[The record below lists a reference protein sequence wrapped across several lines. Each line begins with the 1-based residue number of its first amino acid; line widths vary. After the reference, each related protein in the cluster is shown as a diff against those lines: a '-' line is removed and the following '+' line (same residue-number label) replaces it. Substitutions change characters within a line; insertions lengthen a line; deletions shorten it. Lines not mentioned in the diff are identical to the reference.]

1 MIHPHHDINTRKNR
15 QRALAKSRRQTAAAD
30 QNGAS
35 RDAAEV
41 FFRSV
46 VPASRA
52 VIAGY
57 WPHQTE
63 LDCRPLLARACESG
77 RTCVLP
83 VVDSASQHLI
93 FRQWRPG
100 DILKTGRYDVLEPAD
115 DAATFRPDVVIVPL
129 LAFDRRGYRLGYGAG
144 FYDKTLSYLRRQGTV
159 LAVGY
164 AFAVQE
170 VENVPHDQYDEPL
183 DWIVTPAE
191 AVRRGTGK
199 I

>member
-1 MIHPHHDINTRKNR
+1 MTHPHQDIKIRKNR
-15 QRALAKSRRQTAAAD
+15 LRALAKSRRRTAAAD
-30 QNGAS
+30 QNAAS
-35 RDAAEV
+35 QDAAEV

-46 VPASRA
+46 LPAGPA

-63 LDCRPLLARACESG
+63 LDCRPLLARACEIG

-83 VVDSASQHLI
+83 VVDSASNHLI
-93 FRQWRPG
+93 FRRWRPG
-100 DILKTGRYDVLEPAD
+100 DVLTTGRHDIREPAS

-144 FYDKTLSYLRRQGTV
+144 FYDKTLSYLRRQGSV

-164 AFAVQE
+164 AFAAQE
-170 VENVPHDQYDEPL
+170 VENVPHDQHDQRL
-183 DWIVTPAE
+183 DWIVTE
-191 AVRRGTGK
+191 TGAVRKGTGTT
-199 I
+199 

>member
-1 MIHPHHDINTRKNR
+1 MPHPHHDIKIRKNR
-15 QRALAKSRRQTAAAD
+15 LRALAKSRRRTAAAD
-30 QNGAS
+30 GNGAS
-35 RDAAEV
+35 QDAAEV

-46 VPASRA
+46 LPAGRA

-63 LDCRPLLARACESG
+63 LDCRPLLARACETG

-83 VVDSASQHLI
+83 VVESASKHLI

-100 DILKTGRYDVLEPAD
+100 DILTRGHHDIREPTS
-115 DAATFRPDVVIVPL
+115 DAATIRPDVVIVPL

-144 FYDKTLSYLRRQGTV
+144 FYDKTLAYLRRQASV

-164 AFAVQE
+164 AFAAQE
-170 VENVPHDQYDEPL
+170 VENVPHNQYDEPL
-183 DWIVTPAE
+183 DWIVTETE
-191 AVRRGTGK
+191 AVRGETGK